1 MCLWD
6 YIIACF
12 SLSFLYQ
19 SDPIVGKHFSSVL
32 PTFLFM
38 PSKYK
43 TSLFH
48 SRSWYSVTLTRTH
61 FPLPFFELVISTMLY
76 CVTQRL
82 FAFQFSLFIITFIS
96 VRLGLVKSYFSV
108 SCFVL
113 CSNLRVFCGEVML
126 KFCVKFRFFCCNLIF
141 LLFIVSY
148 MRFNKWNLKIP
159 GFHALFLLKQNTAQ
173 TVSQNSVNNFLG
185 EEGKGLVVVL
195 CVYTWWL

>member
-1 MCLWD
+1 MLYVIAVNISFQFVKCAFE
-6 YIIACF
+6 IILLHA
-12 SLSFLYQ
+12 SLFLSYTNLIQ
-19 SDPIVGKHFSSVL
+19 QIVGTHFSSVL
-32 PTFLFM
+32 LTFLFM
-38 PSKYK
+38 PWKYK

-148 MRFNKWNLKIP
+148 MRFNKWNSKNF
-159 GFHALFLLKQNTAQ
+159 GFSCSF
-173 TVSQNSVNNFLG
+173 F
-185 EEGKGLVVVL
+185 
-195 CVYTWWL
+195 C